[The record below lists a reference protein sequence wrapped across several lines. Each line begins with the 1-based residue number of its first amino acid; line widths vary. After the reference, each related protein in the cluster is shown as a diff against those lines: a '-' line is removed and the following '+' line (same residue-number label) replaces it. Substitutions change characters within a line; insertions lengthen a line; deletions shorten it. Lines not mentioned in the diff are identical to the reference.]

1 MLDYNRLSDELFKI
15 MKGRGMA
22 VEMFTVEGQRTIEPT
37 ESRRFFDSKTNTM
50 INVDEDDSELKV
62 HLSQNHEV
70 DENMIKA
77 LKTFASKNMLE
88 FTVRTYGKNLEPK
101 DFAHQGAQ
109 EKAMQVQEGISKA
122 YGSQKS
128 SYQHCESA
136 KLIIRH
142 SKPVSEEIRGSRS
155 RHIKELF
162 IENSEGER
170 FKLPHTSLVGGRAM
184 ARHVSMGGTTLDE
197 VGQQINTLTSRM
209 LALKEF
215 IRYAKTN
222 KLISESNQEL
232 VSRVAKSAL
241 GIKETLQG
249 LTSARKYASIVETI
263 KESPVQID
271 NSKIDELRDQ
281 FTVKKFDESLEAIL
295 PFIADIK
302 EGFVYDSDYEEIADK
317 VAKEYIAQYGTVDP
331 QLHVIED
338 MIRNEI
344 DGMDDDY
351 KFDMEHCAG
360 LVLNNIAGA
369 MTGMETIE
377 PDMDAVFDSKFDSA
391 GILFK

>member
-50 INVDEDDSELKV
+50 INIDEDDSELKV

-222 KLISESNQEL
+222 HLVNESNQEL

-317 VAKEYIAQYGTVDP
+317 VAKEYIAQYGTAEP

-369 MTGMETIE
+369 MTGMESIE

>member
-1 MLDYNRLSDELFKI
+1 MLDYTKLSDELFKI

-22 VEMFTVEGQRTIEPT
+22 VEMFTAEGQRTIEPT
-37 ESRRFFDSKTNTM
+37 DSRRFFDSKTNTM
-50 INVDEDDSELKV
+50 INIDEDDSEIKV
-62 HLSQNHEV
+62 HLSQSHDV
-70 DENMIKA
+70 DENLLKA
-77 LKTFASKNMLE
+77 LKTFASKNMME
-88 FTVRTYGKNLEPK
+88 FTVRTYGKRLEPK

-155 RHIKELF
+155 RHIKDLF
-162 IENSEGER
+162 IENADGER
-170 FKLPHTSLVGGRAM
+170 FKLPHTSLAGGRAM

-197 VGQQINTLTSRM
+197 VGEQINAMTERM

-215 IRYAKTN
+215 VRYARSN
-222 KLISESNQEL
+222 KLVNESNQDL
-232 VSRVAKSAL
+232 IARVAKSAL
-241 GIKETLQG
+241 TIRETLQG

-271 NSKIDELRDQ
+271 NSKIAELRDQ
-281 FTVKKFDESLEAIL
+281 FTVKKFDESLDAIL
-295 PFIADIK
+295 PYIASLK
-302 EGFVYDSDYEEIADK
+302 EGFILDSDYEEIADK
-317 VAKEYIAQYGTVDP
+317 VANRYVEQYGTAEP
-331 QLHVIED
+331 QIHVIED
-338 MIRNEI
+338 MIRDDV
-344 DGMDDDY
+344 DGMDDEY
-351 KFDMEHCAG
+351 KFDMEHCVG
-360 LVLNNIAGA
+360 LVLDRIAGA
-369 MTGMETIE
+369 MTGMESIE
-377 PDMDAVFDSKFDSA
+377 PDMDSLFNSKFDSA

>member
-1 MLDYNRLSDELFKI
+1 
-15 MKGRGMA
+15 
-22 VEMFTVEGQRTIEPT
+22 
-37 ESRRFFDSKTNTM
+37 M
-50 INVDEDDSELKV
+50 INIDEDDSELKV

-222 KLISESNQEL
+222 HLVNESNQEL

-317 VAKEYIAQYGTVDP
+317 VAKEYIAQYGTAEP

-369 MTGMETIE
+369 MTGMESIE

>member
-22 VEMFTVEGQRTIEPT
+22 VEMFTAEGQRTIEPT
-37 ESRRFFDSKTNTM
+37 ESRRFFDKKSNTM
-50 INVDEDDSELKV
+50 INVDQDDSEIKI
-62 HLSQNHEV
+62 HLSQSKDV
-70 DENMIKA
+70 DNDMIKA

-88 FTVRTYGKNLEPK
+88 FTVRTYGKKLEPK

-109 EKAMQVQEGISKA
+109 EKAMQVQEGIGKA

-162 IENSEGER
+162 IENSAGER
-170 FKLPHTSLVGGRAM
+170 FKLPHTSLAGGRAM

-197 VGQQINTLTSRM
+197 VGQQINSLTSRM
-209 LALKEF
+209 IALKEF
-215 IRYAKTN
+215 VRYARSN
-222 KLISESNQEL
+222 KLVNESNQTL
-232 VSRVAKSAL
+232 IARVAQSAL
-241 GIKETLQG
+241 DLRETLKR
-249 LTSARKYASIVETI
+249 LTSARNYAKVVETI

-295 PFIADIK
+295 PFIANMK
-302 EGFVYDSDYEEIADK
+302 EGFILDSDYEEIADK
-317 VAKEYIAQYGTVDP
+317 VAKEYIGKYGTVEP
-331 QLHVIED
+331 QIHVIED
-338 MIRNEI
+338 MIRDDI
-344 DGMDDDY
+344 SGMDDEY

-360 LVLNNIAGA
+360 LVLDKIAGA

-377 PDMDAVFDSKFDSA
+377 PDMDAVFDSKFDAS

>member
-22 VEMFTVEGQRTIEPT
+22 VEMFTAEGQRTIEPT
-37 ESRRFFDSKTNTM
+37 DSRRFFDKKSNTM
-50 INVDEDDSELKV
+50 INVDQDDSEIKV
-62 HLSQNHEV
+62 HLSQSEEV
-70 DENMIKA
+70 DNDMIKA

-88 FTVRTYGKNLEPK
+88 FTVRTYGKKLEPK

-109 EKAMQVQEGISKA
+109 EKAMQVQEGIGKA

-142 SKPVSEEIRGSRS
+142 TKPVSEEVRGSRS

-162 IENSEGER
+162 IENSDGER
-170 FKLPHTSLVGGRAM
+170 FKLPHTSLAGGRAM

-197 VGQQINTLTSRM
+197 VGQQINSLTSRM

-215 IRYAKTN
+215 VRYARSN
-222 KLISESNQEL
+222 KLVSESNEQL
-232 VSRVAKSAL
+232 VAKVAQSAL
-241 GIKETLQG
+241 SIRETLKR
-249 LTSARKYASIVETI
+249 LTSSRNYAKVVETI

-295 PFIADIK
+295 PFIANMK
-302 EGFVYDSDYEEIADK
+302 EGFILDSDYEEIADK
-317 VAKEYIAQYGTVDP
+317 IAKQYIGKYGTVEP
-331 QLHVIED
+331 QIHVIED
-338 MIRNEI
+338 MIRDDI
-344 DGMDDDY
+344 SGMDDEY
-351 KFDMEHCAG
+351 KFDMEHCVG
-360 LVLNNIAGA
+360 LVLDKIAGA

-377 PDMDAVFDSKFDSA
+377 PDMDAVFDSKFDAS

>member
-1 MLDYNRLSDELFKI
+1 MLDYTKISDELFKI

-22 VEMFTVEGQRTIEPT
+22 VEMFTAEGQRTIEPT
-37 ESRRFFDSKTNTM
+37 DSRRFFDSKTNTM
-50 INVDEDDSELKV
+50 INIDEDDSEIKV
-62 HLSQNHEV
+62 HLSQSHDV
-70 DENMIKA
+70 DENLLKA
-77 LKTFASKNMLE
+77 LKTFAGKNMME
-88 FTVRTYGKNLEPK
+88 FTVRTYGKRLEPK

-155 RHIKELF
+155 RHIKDLF
-162 IENSEGER
+162 IENADGER
-170 FKLPHTSLVGGRAM
+170 FKLPHTSLAGGRAM

-197 VGQQINTLTSRM
+197 VGEQINAMTERM

-215 IRYAKTN
+215 VRYARSN
-222 KLISESNQEL
+222 KLVNESNQDL
-232 VSRVAKSAL
+232 ISRVARSAL
-241 GIKETLQG
+241 SIRETLQG

-271 NSKIDELRDQ
+271 NSKIAELRDQ
-281 FTVKKFDESLEAIL
+281 FTVKKFDESLDAIL
-295 PFIADIK
+295 PYIASLK
-302 EGFVYDSDYEEIADK
+302 EGFILDSDYQEIADK
-317 VAKEYIAQYGTVDP
+317 VANQYMEQYGTTEP
-331 QLHVIED
+331 QIHVIED
-338 MIRNEI
+338 MIRDDI

-351 KFDMEHCAG
+351 KFDMEHCVG
-360 LVLNNIAGA
+360 LVLDRIAGA
-369 MTGMETIE
+369 MTGMESIE
-377 PDMDAVFDSKFDSA
+377 PDMDSLFNSKFDSA

>member
-22 VEMFTVEGQRTIEPT
+22 VEMFTAEGQRTIEPT
-37 ESRRFFDSKTNTM
+37 DSRRFFDKKSNTM
-50 INVDEDDSELKV
+50 INVDQDDSEIKV
-62 HLSQNHEV
+62 HLSQSEDV
-70 DENMIKA
+70 DNNMIKA

-88 FTVRTYGKNLEPK
+88 FTVRTYGKKLEPK

-109 EKAMQVQEGISKA
+109 EKAMQVQEGIGKA

-142 SKPVSEEIRGSRS
+142 TKPVSEEVRGSRS

-162 IENSEGER
+162 IENFDGER
-170 FKLPHTSLVGGRAM
+170 FKLPHTSLAGGRAM

-197 VGQQINTLTSRM
+197 VGQQINSLTSRM

-215 IRYAKTN
+215 VRYARSN
-222 KLISESNQEL
+222 KLVSESNEQL
-232 VSRVAKSAL
+232 IAKVAQSAL
-241 GIKETLQG
+241 NIRETLKR
-249 LTSARKYASIVETI
+249 LTSSRNYAKVVETI

-295 PFIADIK
+295 PFIANMK
-302 EGFVYDSDYEEIADK
+302 EGFILDSDYEEIADK
-317 VAKEYIAQYGTVDP
+317 IAKQYIGKYGTVEP
-331 QLHVIED
+331 QIHVIED
-338 MIRNEI
+338 MIRDDI
-344 DGMDDDY
+344 SGMDDEY
-351 KFDMEHCAG
+351 KFDMEHCVG
-360 LVLNNIAGA
+360 LVLDKIAGA

-377 PDMDAVFDSKFDSA
+377 PDMDAVFDSTFDAS

>member
-1 MLDYNRLSDELFKI
+1 
-15 MKGRGMA
+15 
-22 VEMFTVEGQRTIEPT
+22 
-37 ESRRFFDSKTNTM
+37 
-50 INVDEDDSELKV
+50 
-62 HLSQNHEV
+62 
-70 DENMIKA
+70 
-77 LKTFASKNMLE
+77 
-88 FTVRTYGKNLEPK
+88 
-101 DFAHQGAQ
+101 
-109 EKAMQVQEGISKA
+109 
-122 YGSQKS
+122 
-128 SYQHCESA
+128 
-136 KLIIRH
+136 
-142 SKPVSEEIRGSRS
+142 
-155 RHIKELF
+155 
-162 IENSEGER
+162 
-170 FKLPHTSLVGGRAM
+170 
-184 ARHVSMGGTTLDE
+184 
-197 VGQQINTLTSRM
+197 M

-222 KLISESNQEL
+222 NLISESNQEL

-249 LTSARKYASIVETI
+249 LTSARKYANIVETI

-317 VAKEYIAQYGTVDP
+317 VAKEYIAQYGTAEP

>member
-162 IENSEGER
+162 IENS
-170 FKLPHTSLVGGRAM
+170 
-184 ARHVSMGGTTLDE
+184 
-197 VGQQINTLTSRM
+197 
-209 LALKEF
+209 
-215 IRYAKTN
+215 
-222 KLISESNQEL
+222 
-232 VSRVAKSAL
+232 
-241 GIKETLQG
+241 
-249 LTSARKYASIVETI
+249 
-263 KESPVQID
+263 
-271 NSKIDELRDQ
+271 
-281 FTVKKFDESLEAIL
+281 
-295 PFIADIK
+295 
-302 EGFVYDSDYEEIADK
+302 VY
-317 VAKEYIAQYGTVDP
+317 
-331 QLHVIED
+331 
-338 MIRNEI
+338 
-344 DGMDDDY
+344 
-351 KFDMEHCAG
+351 
-360 LVLNNIAGA
+360 
-369 MTGMETIE
+369 
-377 PDMDAVFDSKFDSA
+377 
-391 GILFK
+391 

>member
-1 MLDYNRLSDELFKI
+1 LKI
-15 MKGRGMA
+15 
-22 VEMFTVEGQRTIEPT
+22 
-37 ESRRFFDSKTNTM
+37 
-50 INVDEDDSELKV
+50 L
-62 HLSQNHEV
+62 
-70 DENMIKA
+70 
-77 LKTFASKNMLE
+77 
-88 FTVRTYGKNLEPK
+88 
-101 DFAHQGAQ
+101 
-109 EKAMQVQEGISKA
+109 
-122 YGSQKS
+122 
-128 SYQHCESA
+128 
-136 KLIIRH
+136 
-142 SKPVSEEIRGSRS
+142 
-155 RHIKELF
+155 
-162 IENSEGER
+162 
-170 FKLPHTSLVGGRAM
+170 
-184 ARHVSMGGTTLDE
+184 
-197 VGQQINTLTSRM
+197 
-209 LALKEF
+209 F

-222 KLISESNQEL
+222 NLISESNQEL

-317 VAKEYIAQYGTVDP
+317 VAKEYIAQYGTAEP